1 MAVAY
6 AQWVASTLAMLTP
19 KFAFALHHSDTL
31 PIAFAFLRLCVLVFA
46 FAMAL
51 ARLKQIMHPSSH
63 KLEVRAHKFLM
74 SPGLKSFIACATLK
88 SCSISL
94 HSSGLCRASCSGLSL
109 I

>member
-1 MAVAY
+1 MAVAH

-51 ARLKQIMHPSSH
+51 ARLLGSGKSCTQALTS
-63 KLEVRAHKFLM
+63 
-74 SPGLKSFIACATLK
+74 LKSELTN
-88 SCSISL
+88 S
-94 HSSGLCRASCSGLSL
+94 
-109 I
+109 